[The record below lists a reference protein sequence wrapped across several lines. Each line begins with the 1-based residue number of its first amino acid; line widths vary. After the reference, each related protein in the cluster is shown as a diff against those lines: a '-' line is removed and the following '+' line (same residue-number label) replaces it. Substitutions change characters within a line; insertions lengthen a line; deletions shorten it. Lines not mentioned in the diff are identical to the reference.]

1 MNIRLNYRDRTV
13 CYQIGKGKKAVSGE
27 GIAGLLGAVESSKE
41 QIEEIKVSGE
51 TKSYTFVRQIYLAAN
66 LLSWLSGSKLII
78 GGRKAGGIA
87 FPEYYISPK
96 AKS

>member
-1 MNIRLNYRDRTV
+1 MNIQLDYHDRTV
-13 CYQIGKGKKAVSGE
+13 RYQIGDGRNAVSGE
-27 GIAGLLGAVESSKE
+27 GIESLLAAAESSKE
-41 QIEEIKVSGE
+41 QIEEIRVSGE

-78 GGRKAGGIA
+78 GGRRVRGIA
-87 FPEYYISPK
+87 FPKYYIPPK